1 MINIPGMELPS
12 EYILRFWLDLAW
24 QVGLIEKRQSSEGG
38 ALSKDIRAT
47 PLFAELITWHLPKVK
62 LL

>member
-1 MINIPGMELPS
+1 VIELPGVELPS

-24 QVGLIEKRQSSEGG
+24 QIGLIEKRQSSEGAG
-38 ALSKDIRAT
+38 LSKDIRAT
-47 PLFAELITWHLPKVK
+47 PLFSELITWHLPKVK